1 MRREKSLREKV
12 MIAAAIGLALPI
24 AMWLVL
30 FLSNQS
36 VETRLRA
43 SERDLR
49 RVSSLRSLIS
59 LTERVTAPV
68 LNAADYG
75 SDLADR
81 EAEFKAET
89 TKVADAQ
96 KSLDDLFSA
105 EEATAAGYADVRTRL
120 AEVIRNGTR
129 ILDIVKDQ
137 QARKNP
143 AVESEFDELRSQ
155 LSGKSSR
162 VVADIRKMVETHTR
176 AAGDGLAGAR
186 TTSVSAG
193 RLALLILVAFLI
205 LLPLVARGI
214 FRSIEGPVKQVSDV
228 NRHIVEGD
236 FDQVVE
242 VTAEGE
248 LGALQKSSRDLL
260 EYLQSLSAHA
270 DRLAE
275 GDLSA
280 AIQPRSSKDRLG
292 ASWSHMSARLS
303 TTIDN
308 VRAAS
313 TSVSLAAQQLTSS
326 SGVLSNGTAQQA
338 ASVEET
344 TASLEEM
351 SSSITQNADHSR
363 NLEQMAMKGASDAEE
378 AAGTVYK
385 TVNAMKT
392 ISERIGI
399 IQDIAYQ
406 TNLLALNA
414 AIEAARAGEQGRGFA
429 VVASEIRRLA
439 ERSQTAAKQIS
450 ELTVSSLEVAGQS
463 GQKLSQ
469 LAPSIRRTAEVV
481 QELAAASAEQAAG
494 VGQMNRAMGQVDQVT
509 QQNASA
515 AEELSATAEEL
526 RQQAENLEHLLAF
539 FKTGTAE
546 PLGALAEEAN
556 SSRLRSA
563 P

>member
-1 MRREKSLREKV
+1 MTYSGKLLGGALLNYALVVMMWALLYFPARASLPAWVVLLSVILLIAVGVIAFYRAMSAVRGLAQPLEKV
-12 MIAAAIGLALPI
+12 TQNLESIARGEITAELEASATTDIIGRLQNSCRETNLYLRDMAAHARQI
-24 AMWLVL
+24 ADG
-30 FLSNQS
+30 
-36 VETRLRA
+36 
-43 SERDLR
+43 DLR
-49 RVSSLRSLIS
+49 SELPMRS
-59 LTERVTAPV
+59 E
-68 LNAADYG
+68 
-75 SDLADR
+75 
-81 EAEFKAET
+81 
-89 TKVADAQ
+89 
-96 KSLDDLFSA
+96 
-105 EEATAAGYADVRTRL
+105 ADVLGKAWR
-120 AEVIRNGTR
+120 
-129 ILDIVKDQ
+129 DM
-137 QARKNP
+137 ARHFSK
-143 AVESEFDELRSQ
+143 
-155 LSGKSSR
+155 
-162 VVADIRKMVETHTR
+162 
-176 AAGDGLAGAR
+176 
-186 TTSVSAG
+186 
-193 RLALLILVAFLI
+193 
-205 LLPLVARGI
+205 
-214 FRSIEGPVKQVSDV
+214 
-228 NRHIVEGD
+228 
-236 FDQVVE
+236 
-242 VTAEGE
+242 
-248 LGALQKSSRDLL
+248 
-260 EYLQSLSAHA
+260 
-270 DRLAE
+270 
-275 GDLSA
+275 
-280 AIQPRSSKDRLG
+280 AITD
-292 ASWSHMSARLS
+292 A
-303 TTIDN
+303 
-308 VRAAS
+308 RAAS

-526 RQQAENLEHLLAF
+526 RQQAENLEHLLAYF
-539 FKTGTAE
+539 QVTSQDA
-546 PLGALAEEAN
+546 
-556 SSRLRSA
+556 
-563 P
+563 